1 VTSKPGIMIPMG
13 ISDWRAKRHM
23 KQPERGVLRVSGVH
37 RGHSSSSGRIT
48 GVITAPGIPDTPV
61 EHKVDDHGRWT
72 GIQEVPVLVD
82 RADPAKFV
90 ILWDEVQPASWGDQ
104 LQAFSGDAGGMNT
117 GPGVRVTS
125 TTTFVTTGP
134 DGQGAIT
141 PEIAAKMQ
149 AAAKMFGKLGDKGL
163 SQRISQALEMASGQS
178 AGQPFGQSA
187 GQPFGQPD
195 APGYVQGGGQAFGP
209 GDPQAYQQ
217 AGGQP
222 FGQVDP
228 QAFQQP
234 AGQGFAPVDPQAFQP
249 PAGQGF
255 APVDPQAFQPPAVH
269 PDEQE

>member
-1 VTSKPGIMIPMG
+1 MTSKPGIMIPMG

-48 GVITAPGIPDTPV
+48 GVITDPGIPATPV

-234 AGQGFAPVDPQAFQP
+234 GGQPFGQVDPQAFQQ

>member
-1 VTSKPGIMIPMG
+1 MTSKPGIMIPMG

-48 GVITAPGIPDTPV
+48 GVITDPGIPATPV

-178 AGQPFGQSA
+178 AGQPFGQ
-187 GQPFGQPD
+187 PD

-249 PAGQGF
+249 PA
-255 APVDPQAFQPPAVH
+255 VH

>member
-23 KQPERGVLRVSGVH
+23 KQPERGVLRVSGIH
-37 RGHSSSSGRIT
+37 RGHSASSGRIT

-104 LQAFSGDAGGMNT
+104 MQAFSGDAGGMPT
-117 GPGVRVTS
+117 GPGPGVRVTS
-125 TTTFVTTGP
+125 TTTFMTTGQG
-134 DGQGAIT
+134 GQGAIT

-163 SQRISQALEMASGQS
+163 SQRISQALEMASGQ
-178 AGQPFGQSA
+178 
-187 GQPFGQPD
+187 PFGQPD
-195 APGYVQGGGQAFGP
+195 VPGYVQGGGQAFGP

-217 AGGQP
+217 AGGQAYQQAG
-222 FGQVDP
+222 GQAYQ
-228 QAFQQP
+228 QAG
-234 AGQGFAPVDPQAFQP
+234 GQGFAPVDPQAFHQP
-249 PAGQGF
+249 GGQ
-255 APVDPQAFQPPAVH
+255 

>member
-1 VTSKPGIMIPMG
+1 MG
-13 ISDWRAKRHM
+13 ISDWHAKRHM
-23 KQPERGVLRVSGVH
+23 KHPERGVLRVSGFH
-37 RGHSSSSGRIT
+37 HGHSSSSGRIT

-104 LQAFSGDAGGMNT
+104 MQPFSGDAGGMSS

-134 DGQGAIT
+134 DGQRAIT

-149 AAAKMFGKLGDKGL
+149 AAAKVFGKLGGKDL
-163 SQRISQALEMASGQS
+163 SQIISQALDMASGQPS
-178 AGQPFGQSA
+178 GRPA

-195 APGYVQGGGQAFGP
+195 VPGYVQGGGQAFGP
-209 GDPQAYQQ
+209 GDPQAFQQ
-217 AGGQP
+217 AG
-222 FGQVDP
+222 GQVDP

-234 AGQGFAPVDPQAFQP
+234 GVQAFGQVDPQAFHQP
-249 PAGQGF
+249 GGHAFGQ
-255 APVDPQAFQPPAVH
+255 VDPQAFHQPGGQQE
-269 PDEQE
+269 EQES

>member
-23 KQPERGVLRVSGVH
+23 KQPSAASCASPASTADTHH
-37 RGHSSSSGRIT
+37 RQAGSPCHHG
-48 GVITAPGIPDTPV
+48 PGIPDTPV

-163 SQRISQALEMASGQS
+163 SQRISQASKWRPASRPANPS
-178 AGQPFGQSA
+178 ASRPANPSA
-187 GQPFGQPD
+187 SLTPRDTSRGAAGVR
-195 APGYVQGGGQAFGP
+195 PG
-209 GDPQAYQQ
+209 
-217 AGGQP
+217 
-222 FGQVDP
+222 
-228 QAFQQP
+228 
-234 AGQGFAPVDPQAFQP
+234 
-249 PAGQGF
+249 
-255 APVDPQAFQPPAVH
+255 
-269 PDEQE
+269 